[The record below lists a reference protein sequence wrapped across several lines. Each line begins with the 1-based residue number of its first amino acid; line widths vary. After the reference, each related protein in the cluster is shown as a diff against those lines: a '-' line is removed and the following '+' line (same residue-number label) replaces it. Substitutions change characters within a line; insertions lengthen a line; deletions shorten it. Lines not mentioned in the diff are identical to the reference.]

1 MDEAKVVVVVATVV
15 EVGKL
20 AEAASEPEPAL
31 GVAVVPALVVLGS
44 AVDVVVVSVG
54 NVEVAVVVSV
64 VDDGNVDET
73 VDTELELDV
82 YEGVV
87 VVVV

>member
-1 MDEAKVVVVVATVV
+1 MDEAKVVVVATVV

-44 AVDVVVVSVG
+44 AVDVVVV
-54 NVEVAVVVSV
+54 EVAVVVSV

>member
-44 AVDVVVVSVG
+44 AVDVVVV
-54 NVEVAVVVSV
+54 EVAVVVSV
-64 VDDGNVDET
+64 VDEGNVEKT
-73 VDTELELDV
+73 VDTELELVV

>member
-15 EVGKL
+15 EVDKL

-44 AVDVVVVSVG
+44 AVDVVV
-54 NVEVAVVVSV
+54 VEVAVVVSV

>member
-20 AEAASEPEPAL
+20 AAAASEPEPAL
-31 GVAVVPALVVLGS
+31 GVAVVPALVVLES
-44 AVDVVVVSVG
+44 AVDVVV
-54 NVEVAVVVSV
+54 VEVAVVVSV

>member
-20 AEAASEPEPAL
+20 AEAASEPEPAI

-44 AVDVVVVSVG
+44 AVDVVV
-54 NVEVAVVVSV
+54 VEVAVVVSV

-73 VDTELELDV
+73 VDTELELVV

>member
-44 AVDVVVVSVG
+44 AVDVVVV
-54 NVEVAVVVSV
+54 EVAVVVSV

-73 VDTELELDV
+73 VDTELELVV